1 MGKNLNNLF
10 QINSKRYFTLDE
22 AHAIL
27 PVIYRITEEA
37 EHSVKLIINKIKALQ
52 DNTNP
57 KTHALEAEIDQ
68 IIFKWQQKIQKLGAE
83 PKGNWLVDFDNTF
96 GYYCWKFP
104 ENKISFWHGYKDGF
118 TGRQSITNNIELTT

>member
-1 MGKNLNNLF
+1 MENLF
-10 QINSKRYFTLDE
+10 QINSKRFFTLDE

-37 EHSVKLIINKIKALQ
+37 ELNVKSRLNKIKAFH

-57 KTHALEAEIDQ
+57 KVAELESEIDL
-68 IIFKWQQKIQKLGAE
+68 IIYKWQQKIVKLGAE
-83 PKGNWLVDFDNTF
+83 PKGHWLVDFDNSF

-118 TGRQSITNNIELTT
+118 TGRQSITNSIELNP